1 MRTALISEVKDISG
15 RMGGYYALMNYK
27 YSNLCTKAE
36 PASLLP
42 VDIYI
47 DATRMDMEQVA
58 IVGSPREDQL
68 SIIPKDEHYLEP
80 IVRGVFD
87 AHPEF
92 KLEIKYISEDLKR
105 EDERYLL
112 YTMPEVN
119 KDRRDLLANGVKS
132 LYEETSARI
141 KAVFAKDKLNL
152 IQGVQGLP
160 AEEIKELEDALDQAY
175 DQNKGMVD
183 QAYELKRK
191 EIEDAYDRYLK
202 NHPDE
207 EWKPASISSEPQ
219 SGQEIPR
226 ENPKTPEKPA
236 DETPKKKK
244 DFDVTKG
251 FVMGSD
257 E

>member
-1 MRTALISEVKDISG
+1 MRTALISEVNDISG

-58 IVGSPREDQL
+58 IVGIPREDQL
-68 SIIPKDEHYLEP
+68 SIIPKDEHYLDP

-119 KDRRDLLANGVKS
+119 KDRRDLLANAVKS
-132 LYEETSARI
+132 LYDETSARI

-152 IQGVQGLP
+152 LQGVQGLL
-160 AEEIKELEDALDQAY
+160 AEEIKELEDALDDAY
-175 DQNKGMVD
+175 DQNKNMVD
-183 QAYELKRK
+183 QAYEMKSK
-191 EIEDAYDRYLK
+191 EIEDAYDRYLE
-202 NHPDE
+202 NHRDE
-207 EWKPASISSEPQ
+207 EWQPAAISDSPSEPVR
-219 SGQEIPR
+219 SR
-226 ENPKTPEKPA
+226 EKQKASETPHGEKP
-236 DETPKKKK
+236 EKKK

-251 FVMGSD
+251 FVMGS
-257 E
+257 EE

>member
-1 MRTALISEVKDISG
+1 MRTALISEVNDVKG
-15 RMGGYYALMNYK
+15 RMGGYFALMNYK
-27 YSNLCTKAE
+27 FCNLCTKAE

-68 SIIPKDEHYLEP
+68 SVIPKDEHYLDP

-92 KLEIKYISEDLKR
+92 KLEIKYMSEDLKR

-119 KDRRDLLANGVKS
+119 KDRRDLLANAVKS
-132 LYEETSARI
+132 LYDETSARI
-141 KAVFAKDKLNL
+141 KVVFTKDKMNL

-160 AEEIKELEDALDQAY
+160 VEEIDELENALDEAY
-175 DQNKGMVD
+175 NQSKEMVD

-191 EIEDAYDRYLK
+191 EIEDAYERYLE

-207 EWKPASISSEPQ
+207 EWTPASISDPKPEQGETP
-219 SGQEIPR
+219 ET
-226 ENPKTPEKPA
+226 PKTPEPA
-236 DETPKKKK
+236 DEKPKKKM

>member
-1 MRTALISEVKDISG
+1 
-15 RMGGYYALMNYK
+15 MGGYYALMNYK

-92 KLEIKYISEDLKR
+92 KLEIKYMSEDLKR

-160 AEEIKELEDALDQAY
+160 AEEIKELEDALDAIPN
-175 DQNKGMVD
+175 DEAAMEAMHNGNPAKGD
-183 QAYELKRK
+183 NWK
-191 EIEDAYDRYLK
+191 E
-202 NHPDE
+202 PSDE
-207 EWKPASISSEPQ
+207 EAMQ
-219 SGQEIPR
+219 SAIKAVRG
-226 ENPKTPEKPA
+226 EN
-236 DETPKKKK
+236 
-244 DFDVTKG
+244 
-251 FVMGSD
+251 
-257 E
+257 

>member
-1 MRTALISEVKDISG
+1 MRTALISEVNDVKG
-15 RMGGYYALMNYK
+15 RMGGYFALMNYK
-27 YSNLCTKAE
+27 FCNLCTKAE

-80 IVRGVFD
+80 IIRGVFD

-119 KDRRDLLANGVKS
+119 KDRRDLLTNAVKS

-141 KAVFAKDKLNL
+141 KVVFTKDKVNL

-160 AEEIKELEDALDQAY
+160 VEEIKELEEALDEAY

-191 EIEDAYDRYLK
+191 EIEDAYERYLED
-202 NHPDE
+202 HPDE
-207 EWKPASISSEPQ
+207 EWTPASISDPKPEQ
-219 SGQEIPR
+219 QEA
-226 ENPKTPEKPA
+226 PKNKPKASAPA
-236 DETPKKKK
+236 DESPKKKI

-251 FVMGSD
+251 FVMGAD

>member
-68 SIIPKDEHYLEP
+68 SIIPKDEHYLDP

-207 EWKPASISSEPQ
+207 EWKPASISDSPSEPAGTRNQ
-219 SGQEIPR
+219 QKASE
-226 ENPKTPEKPA
+226 TPHGEKP
-236 DETPKKKK
+236 EKKK

>member
-1 MRTALISEVKDISG
+1 
-15 RMGGYYALMNYK
+15 MGGYYALMNYK

-58 IVGSPREDQL
+58 VVGSPREDQL
-68 SIIPKDEHYLEP
+68 SIIPKDEHYLDP

-119 KDRRDLLANGVKS
+119 KDRRDLLANAVKS
-132 LYEETSARI
+132 LYDETSARI
-141 KAVFAKDKLNL
+141 KAVFTKDKLNL
-152 IQGVQGLP
+152 LQGVQGLP
-160 AEEIKELEDALDQAY
+160 AEEIKELEDALDDAY
-175 DQNKGMVD
+175 DQNKNMVD
-183 QAYELKRK
+183 QAYEMKSK
-191 EIEDAYDRYLK
+191 EIEDAYDRYLE
-202 NHPDE
+202 NHRDE
-207 EWKPASISSEPQ
+207 EWQPAAISDSPSEPADTRNQ
-219 SGQEIPR
+219 QKASE
-226 ENPKTPEKPA
+226 TPHGEKP
-236 DETPKKKK
+236 EKKK

>member
-1 MRTALISEVKDISG
+1 
-15 RMGGYYALMNYK
+15 MGGYYALMNYK

-68 SIIPKDEHYLEP
+68 SIIPKDEHYLDP

-119 KDRRDLLANGVKS
+119 KDRRDLLVQAVDS
-132 LYEETSARI
+132 LYDETKVQLELTANKDRI
-141 KAVFAKDKLNL
+141 NL
-152 IQGVQGLP
+152 INDLRGLP
-160 AEEIKELEDALDQAY
+160 AEEIKEVEEAMDEAY
-175 DQNKGMVD
+175 NQYKDMAEKIHEEKV
-183 QAYELKRK
+183 K
-191 EIEDAYDRYLK
+191 EIEEGYERYLE
-202 NHPDE
+202 NHPEEQWEPAPRKSSPKPQPSASPSAAPSKGTQSSTPPEDE
-207 EWKPASISSEPQ
+207 EEQ
-219 SGQEIPR
+219 S
-226 ENPKTPEKPA
+226 
-236 DETPKKKK
+236 DY
-244 DFDVTKG
+244 DVKKG
-251 FVMGSD
+251 FRMY
-257 E
+257 

>member
-1 MRTALISEVKDISG
+1 
-15 RMGGYYALMNYK
+15 MGGYYALMNYK

-58 IVGSPREDQL
+58 VVGSPREDQL
-68 SIIPKDEHYLEP
+68 SIIPKDEHYLDP

-119 KDRRDLLANGVKS
+119 KDRRDLLANAVKS
-132 LYEETSARI
+132 LYDETSARI
-141 KAVFAKDKLNL
+141 KAVFTKDKLNL
-152 IQGVQGLP
+152 LQGVQGLP
-160 AEEIKELEDALDQAY
+160 AEEIKELEDALDDAY
-175 DQNKGMVD
+175 DQNKNMVD
-183 QAYELKRK
+183 QAYEMKSK
-191 EIEDAYDRYLK
+191 EIEDAYDRYLQ
-202 NHPDE
+202 NHRDE
-207 EWKPASISSEPQ
+207 EWQPAAISDSPSEPADTRNQ
-219 SGQEIPR
+219 QKASE
-226 ENPKTPEKPA
+226 TPHGEKP
-236 DETPKKKK
+236 EKKK